1 MSTAIGEHRAIP
13 VENLRERL
21 LSEVLAYGDCAYDP
35 AVGLLREW
43 AEPNPI
49 HTRIGNTHA
58 HRYVPSGYYAL
69 ALLEAGRIG
78 DAEAVLIALTAGQ
91 DTDTTS
97 PTYGLWGYFAE
108 EPVARMV
115 PPDWNQADFNGRTLA
130 MALLRH
136 GDRLS
141 GDVAAAVRSAVGHA
155 AGSIRRREVHLDYT
169 NIAVKGTYVTAAAG
183 LLREDADMTAYAAD
197 RLRRLAARIDRT
209 GTFAEFASPTYW
221 LVAAE
226 GLQAMA
232 ELGIPDGGL
241 LARVQHRHWQHLAVR
256 WNAGIGQIAGPMSR
270 AYADDVTRL
279 PALAAYLALALAE
292 VAGGPVP
299 GHEQVALP
307 EVTTPLVWPVL
318 LHPRVPEDLVSHFV
332 PGSRRQRDR
341 WRQQPSQHRE
351 LVVLRDPDTAREQA
365 GSSALAEQV
374 ATSWL
379 APNFT
384 LGSINQSDTWLQR
397 RVLLGQWAC
406 GGTTGS
412 GSPAGSGAPAG
423 AGPPAGAGHPG
434 RTETLRLRV
443 LRDGEDVA
451 AGSFSS
457 VQEGDRLL
465 WAVGLAL
472 PGGDR
477 HLHLDLLPAGDSIPG
492 ERLSVVFEVS
502 ATDARWFTGGDLLHD
517 GDAVPAGEVVQV
529 IADSVVIEIGVAALS
544 MGGRVV
550 RSGDRLEV
558 VLRAGEGRLDVTG
571 PLAAV
576 GTLRMRERAGH
587 DAAAVGAGNGGAA
600 GAGDGSSSGAP
611 QHQDPVEVS
620 WTPTT
625 VTASW
630 TGTGHE
636 RELGLT
642 ARSIVGTRAEHAE
655 AFRSTIG
662 GVPAPAPRLSDD
674 LLVRDDATSERT
686 GNTTSTPATR
696 MGATD
701 SQENRS

>member
-1 MSTAIGEHRAIP
+1 MSTTVGVPRAIP
-13 VENLRERL
+13 IENLREHL
-21 LSEVLAYGDCAYDP
+21 LSAVLAYGDHAYDP
-35 AVGLLREW
+35 ALGLLREW

-49 HTRIGNTHA
+49 HTRIGNAHA

-78 DAEAVLIALTAGQ
+78 DAEAVLTALATGQ
-91 DTDTTS
+91 DADTTS

-141 GDVAAAVRSAVGHA
+141 GDVAAAARSAVGHA
-155 AGSIRRREVHLDYT
+155 AVSIRRREVHLDYT

-183 LLREDADMTAYAAD
+183 LLLEDADMTAYAAD

-232 ELGIPDGGL
+232 ELGLPDGGL
-241 LARVQHRHWQHLAVR
+241 LARVQHRHWEHLAVR

-270 AYADDVTRL
+270 AYADDVTHL

-292 VAGGPVP
+292 AAGGPMP
-299 GHEQVALP
+299 GHEQVTLP
-307 EVTTPLVWPVL
+307 EVSTPLVWPVL
-318 LHPRVPEDLVSHFV
+318 LHPRVPEDLLGHFA
-332 PGSRRQRDR
+332 PGARHQREPG
-341 WRQQPSQHRE
+341 RQQPSHHQHRE

-365 GSSALAEQV
+365 GSSALDEQV

-379 APNFT
+379 TPNFT

-397 RVLLGQWAC
+397 RVLLGQWVC
-406 GGTTGS
+406 GGA
-412 GSPAGSGAPAG
+412 AGSS
-423 AGPPAGAGHPG
+423 
-434 RTETLRLRV
+434 RSSRSSRSSTVRLRV

-457 VQEGDRLL
+457 VQERDRVL

-477 HLHLDLLPAGDSIPG
+477 HIHLDMLPAGELIPG
-492 ERLSVVFEVS
+492 DRLSAVFEVNAADS
-502 ATDARWFTGGDLLHD
+502 RWFAGEESLHD
-517 GDAVPAGEVVQV
+517 GDAVPPGEVVQV
-529 IADSVVIEIGVAALS
+529 VADSVVIEIGVAAMS

-558 VLRAGEGRLDVTG
+558 VLRAGDGGLDVTG

-576 GTLRMRERAGH
+576 GTLRMRERVRG
-587 DAAAVGAGNGGAA
+587 DADEVRGAIATERA
-600 GAGDGSSSGAP
+600 
-611 QHQDPVEVS
+611 DPIEVS
-620 WTPTT
+620 WAPTT
-625 VTASW
+625 VTSRW
-630 TGTGHE
+630 PGSGDE
-636 RELGLT
+636 RELSLT
-642 ARSIVGTRAEHAE
+642 ARSVVGTRAEHAE
-655 AFRSTIG
+655 AFRSTIA
-662 GVPAPAPRLSDD
+662 GVPAPAPHLSDD

-686 GNTTSTPATR
+686 GNTTSTRATR
-696 MGATD
+696 IGAID
-701 SQENRS
+701 SQEDGS